1 MVVAASLRVAA
12 EQPVAIPLS
21 FKGFGQAYDALI
33 SSKASRPRR
42 RLIRRHFHV

>member
-1 MVVAASLRVAA
+1 VNRATTVVAASLRVAA

-33 SSKASRPRR
+33 KQ
-42 RLIRRHFHV
+42 